1 MDILVT
7 GANGFI
13 GSALCRRLY
22 PKHRL
27 FCLFR
32 CSERIVRYP
41 GASEIVQDLADNLD
55 LSRFPERIDAIIHL
69 AQSRDF
75 RLFPEKAGEI
85 FRVNDTA
92 TLQLLEYAR
101 KARARS
107 FIYASSG
114 GVGGY
119 KKGVMVESDPPN
131 PVSFYLTSK
140 YISECLVR
148 SYSSYFS
155 TIILRYFFVYGDGQ
169 QKDMLIPSLIY
180 RIQTGQEVIVHGRA
194 GIRINPISVEDAA
207 RATALALDLVGHEV
221 IHVAGKEA
229 VSIIELSEMIGKLVG
244 RAPIY
249 RHEDDFGGMH
259 LVGCIEKMRTKLSFE
274 PAIDLMEGLS
284 RTVQSIIQERR

>member
-1 MDILVT
+1 MEILVT

-13 GSALCRRLY
+13 GSVLCQRLY
-22 PKHRL
+22 PEHRL
-27 FCLFR
+27 FCVFR
-32 CSERIVRYP
+32 APDRVVHYP
-41 GASEIVQDLADNLD
+41 GASEIVQDLAEDLD
-55 LSRFPERIDAIIHL
+55 LSLFPSEIDGIIHL
-69 AQSRDF
+69 AQSHDF
-75 RLFPEKAGEI
+75 RLFPEKAAEI

-92 TLQLLEYAR
+92 TLQLLEYGR
-101 KARARS
+101 KAGVRS

-114 GVGGY
+114 GVCGY

-180 RIQTGQEVIVHGRA
+180 RVQTGQEVIVHGRD
-194 GIRINPISVEDAA
+194 GIRINPIFVEDAA
-207 RATALALDLVGHEV
+207 QATASALDLVGHEV

-249 RHEDDFGGMH
+249 RYEDDFGGMH
-259 LVGCIEKMRTKLSFE
+259 LVGCIEKMRTRLSFE
-274 PAIDLMEGLS
+274 PAIDLMKGLS
-284 RTVQSIIQERR
+284 RTVRYSL